1 MNIITSSQNP
11 VVKEIKSLK
20 NRKYRDEKGLF
31 FIEGTRFVREA
42 LLENADICKIAITDK
57 FHDNPPNKDLL
68 DSIKHAGYEIC
79 ILTERLFKEI
89 SDTENPQGILAVIRK
104 KTYSFERVL
113 SESSFILFLDSLQ
126 DPGNLG
132 TIIRTADAAGADGII
147 LSKGCV
153 DLYNPKV
160 LRATMGSIFHIPVLQ
175 AADLVEAIGI
185 VRAKGFGVYAAHLK
199 GKVNYFDVDMKK
211 RTAIIIGNEA
221 NGISEEISAQADM
234 LVRIPM
240 PGRAESLNAS
250 VAAGLL
256 MYEVVRNRVHDR
268 NQEVY

>member
-11 VVKEIKSLK
+11 VVKEVKSLK

-42 LLENADICKIAITDK
+42 LVERADICKIVITDK
-57 FHDNPPNKDLL
+57 FHDSPPDKELL
-68 DSIKHAGYEIC
+68 DSVKHSEYETC
-79 ILTERLFKEI
+79 VLTERLFREV
-89 SDTENPQGILAVIRK
+89 SDTENPQGILAVVRK
-104 KTYSFERVL
+104 KTHSLDRVL
-113 SESSFILFLDSLQ
+113 SDSSFILFLDSLQ

-132 TIIRTADAAGADGII
+132 TIIRTADAAGADGVI
-147 LSKGCV
+147 LSRGCV

-175 AADLVEAIGI
+175 DADLKEAISI
-185 VRAKGFGVYAAHLK
+185 AKTKGFGVYAAHLK
-199 GKVNYFDVDMKK
+199 GKINYFDVDMKK

-221 NGISEEISAQADM
+221 KGISDDIAALADM
-234 LVRIPM
+234 PVRIPM

-256 MYEVVRNRVHDR
+256 MYEVVRSRVHDR
-268 NQEVY
+268 A